1 MTPLAAYYVMIATER
16 DRELRRPRYDSI
28 VPRTSL
34 VGRIARAL
42 ETFVNLGR
50 PTTTQPI

>member
-16 DRELRRPRYDSI
+16 EHELRRPRHDSI

-34 VGRIARAL
+34 LSRIARAL

-50 PTTTQPI
+50 PTTQPI